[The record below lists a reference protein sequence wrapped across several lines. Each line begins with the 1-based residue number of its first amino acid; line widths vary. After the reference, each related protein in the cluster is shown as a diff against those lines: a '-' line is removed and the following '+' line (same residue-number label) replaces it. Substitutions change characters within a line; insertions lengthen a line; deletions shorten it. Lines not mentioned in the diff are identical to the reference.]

1 MQRWYTKECRSDSD
15 SDRSVKQDGEAA
27 GQSVPHV
34 HVHLIPRC
42 AEDFPRNDEVYE
54 RLEDFDYGS
63 SARSAGN
70 SGGMSCG
77 QSTGRLKIPDDAERV
92 NRCPR
97 CAACCIVAAVQRD
110 TFALPQTAKR
120 GVAGARRKWQRRL
133 GQCGWQCCRSL
144 ETFAEPRGENS
155 STGNCSQFTYAD
167 ELWKYG
173 SLGIN
178 RAGLAGGRSGPH
190 ECVMVMSQR
199 GRRRELTPL
208 KGLAL

>member
-120 GVAGARRKWQRRL
+120 GG
-133 GQCGWQCCRSL
+133 CRS
-144 ETFAEPRGENS
+144 EEEMAAE
-155 STGNCSQFTYAD
+155 A
-167 ELWKYG
+167 
-173 SLGIN
+173 
-178 RAGLAGGRSGPH
+178 RAMRLAMLQVARNV
-190 ECVMVMSQR
+190 CR
-199 GRRRELTPL
+199 AKR
-208 KGLAL
+208 